1 MEQGQT
7 IDLAEVAK
15 TKAYKAKVAQWK
27 SRDWRLDNLYYIQNE
42 EGDEVKFVR
51 NEAQRAFC
59 GAASQRDLITKAR
72 QMGFSTEILIE
83 ILDMCIFR
91 AGQNAGVIDDTLKD
105 ARAKLAKIKYAYDR
119 LPPAVRSNVTLVKS
133 NTEEMEFSNGSKVS
147 VGTTYRGG
155 TLQFLHV
162 SEYGK
167 KSVDSP
173 DAAREIKT
181 GAMKAVHATG
191 RIVVESTAHGT
202 HGEFFTM
209 VKAAEAKVEMGT
221 PMTVLDY
228 RPHFFG
234 WWMKPE
240 YRLPNNLVV
249 ITQEMKEYFAEIAP
263 KLLSRNGVVLDADQM
278 AWYAKQF
285 EELGPDD
292 MKSEFPSIREE
303 CFFNSLAGAFFKR
316 EMSKARTEGR
326 IGQLVPFDPTRRVN
340 TFWDIGEDTTALI
353 WHQTDGLRHRIIDYY
368 EEVGWSLQGACG
380 MMDDK
385 RRDRK
390 FVYDKHYG
398 PHDFG
403 NKDWGNNAKT
413 RKEVALELGIKIT
426 VVPRIPVKEDAIEA
440 ARRMLNSSWFD
451 VEHCSLLTDRL
462 DNYRKKWNKPL
473 GLFSSEPVHDLPSH
487 AADSYMTGACGLVP
501 EKVAS
506 ESRTRFPQERKT
518 TQWGA

>member
-1 MEQGQT
+1 MQDGQAV
-7 IDLAEVAK
+7 DLERVRQ
-15 TKAYKAKVAQWK
+15 TPAYKKHKAQLK
-27 SRDWRLDNLYYIQNE
+27 DREWRLDNLYFIQNE
-42 EGDEVKFVR
+42 EGDEVPFRR

-59 GAASQRDLITKAR
+59 ATSSLRDLITKAR
-72 QMGFSTEILIE
+72 QMGFSTEVLIE
-83 ILDMCIFR
+83 MLDLAVFR
-91 AGQNAGVIDDTLKD
+91 SGQNCGVVDDTLKD

-119 LPPAVRSNVTLVKS
+119 LPPEIKDNVRLVKS
-133 NTEEMEFSNGSKVS
+133 NTEEMEFSNGSKIS

-155 TLQFLHV
+155 TLQFLHI

-209 VKAAEAKVEMGT
+209 VKAAEDRMAMGT
-221 PMTVLDY
+221 PLTVLDY

-249 ITQEMKEYFAEIAP
+249 LTQEMKNYFAEIAP
-263 KLLSRNGVVLDADQM
+263 KLLERNGVVLDANQM
-278 AWYAKQF
+278 AWYAKQY

-316 EMSKARTEGR
+316 EMSKARSDGR
-326 IGQLVPFDPTRRVN
+326 IGQLLPFDPTRRVN

-353 WHQTDGLRHRIIDYY
+353 WHQTDGVRHRFIDYY
-368 EEVGWSLQGACG
+368 EESGWSLQGACG
-380 MMDDK
+380 MIEDK
-385 RRDRK
+385 RRDRR

-403 NKDWGNNAKT
+403 NKDWGNQAKT
-413 RKEVALELGIKIT
+413 RKETALELGVKID
-426 VVPRIPVKEDAIEA
+426 VVPRIENKEDAIEA
-440 ARRMLNSSWFD
+440 LRRMLNLSWFD
-451 VEHCSLLTDRL
+451 VEHCSLLVDRL
-462 DNYRKKWNKPL
+462 DNYRKKWNKTL
-473 GLFSSEPVHDLPSH
+473 GLFTSEPVHDLPSH
-487 AADSYMTGACGLVP
+487 AADAGMTGACGLVP
-501 EKVAS
+501 EKVKS
-506 ESRTRFPQERKT
+506 EGRSRGAPERKVS
-518 TQWGA
+518 QWSA